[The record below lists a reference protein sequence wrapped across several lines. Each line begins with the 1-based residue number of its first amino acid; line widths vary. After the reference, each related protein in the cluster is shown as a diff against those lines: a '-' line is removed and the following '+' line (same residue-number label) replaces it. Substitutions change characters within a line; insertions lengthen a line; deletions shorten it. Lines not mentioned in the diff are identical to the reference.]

1 MAELPTK
8 DGQISMANIEDL
20 TTEDETCKICYVGNE
35 ETGNP
40 LITPCLCAGSMRHV
54 HNDCLVRWIETAALE
69 RCDLCRE
76 VFNSP
81 VSCLNL
87 RFSVAFCRNC

>member
-40 LITPCLCAGSMRHV
+40 LGRIV
-54 HNDCLVRWIETAALE
+54 
-69 RCDLCRE
+69 
-76 VFNSP
+76 
-81 VSCLNL
+81 
-87 RFSVAFCRNC
+87 